1 MNMKC
6 GVHKAA
12 QEEHNMARRNHL
24 TARLDEEMALASDS
38 TTDALAAVP
47 LVYDYDQI
55 DAEHREEVRADAAYI
70 KAGMHRTSKEM
81 LEWGARLTRIKE
93 RTDHGQFGAILE
105 TELGFNSPRLP
116 QMWMAAAE
124 RLGGKSENFSQL
136 PASALYLLG
145 ASSTPEEAV
154 EAIEERIDAGEQLTL
169 NDVRSAVSEL
179 KRPAAHVLTLDETIK
194 VIWGAIKYKQTLQE
208 RLREAKALNYAAR
221 YKPYLG
227 NGQELDSDTFHTA
240 WSTVVSELEGRIEH
254 ARKQHEQAQRYQQ
267 RTLEDAAADAPP
279 AAAID
284 RRPAILPE
292 TLTKAVM
299 RLYWQTNNRDW
310 KNITDWFKSLT
321 LDVCREL
328 CPDHIV
334 GGHAWATARQVGCQ
348 EALTAATP
356 YWLREEGWVLAYDFH
371 YDGWRPIYNGA
382 AGYTVYPAIKDLDE
396 VLPYME
402 EQHAK
407 LTDKEVEMVSDEPA
421 TENDH
426 RADRIAAIK
435 VAFVQCL
442 ATFKEY
448 SELTGDFTG
457 PIVPKLGIEALQRK
471 LASLETILEA
481 EEK

>member
-1 MNMKC
+1 
-6 GVHKAA
+6 
-12 QEEHNMARRNHL
+12 MARRNHL
-24 TARLDEEMALASDS
+24 TARQDEEIALASDS

-105 TELGFNSPRLP
+105 TELGFTSPRLP

-194 VIWGAIKYKQTLQE
+194 VIWSEVKQSHTLQD
-208 RLREAKALNYAAR
+208 RLQTASKLNRSTHYSHR
-221 YKPYLG
+221 LQT
-227 NGQELDSDTFHTA
+227 GQELPIGTFQKA
-240 WSTVVSELEGRIEH
+240 WSTVVSELEGQIEH

-267 RTLEDAAADAPP
+267 RTLEEAAADEPTT
-279 AAAID
+279 D
-284 RRPAILPE
+284 VDKRPVIRPE
-292 TLTKAVM
+292 TLTEAVM
-299 RLYWQTNNRDW
+299 RLHWQTNNHDW
-310 KNITDWFKSLT
+310 ENITDWFKSLT

-356 YWLREEGWVLAYDFH
+356 FWLREEGWALAYDFH
-371 YDGWRPIYNGA
+371 NEGWRPIKDGH
-382 AGYTVYPAIKDLDE
+382 VYPIIYNIYD

-402 EQHAK
+402 EMAA
-407 LTDKEVEMVSDEPA
+407 DEDDHPEPIQEAA
-421 TENDH
+421 TGSHVADESPEPDP
-426 RADRIAAIK
+426 RAERIATIK
-435 VAFVQCL
+435 IAFVQCL

>member
-1 MNMKC
+1 
-6 GVHKAA
+6 
-12 QEEHNMARRNHL
+12 MARRNHL